1 MKQVA
6 RELGVQNVVEG
17 SGRRSSD
24 RVRIT
29 AQLVETAT
37 GNQVWAERYDREMR
51 DIFAVQDEVTRAI
64 AATIEGRMA
73 ATGAERSR
81 RKPTSDLAAYDFF
94 LQARESIERR
104 GNHPDAALLLL
115 RRAIELDPSFAQA
128 HAWMSRISTIKFHFD
143 LRPETLQEALTFA
156 QRALSLDEADAH
168 RHGAAG
174 YAYTIGNQHELAG
187 LHHDRAVALNPME
200 VRITSPRVLWLT
212 YTGRA
217 DEALRSLD
225 SDLSR
230 DPFPPAWFWLTRGA
244 AMFEARRYRE
254 AIQTLSHLTTFY
266 HWDYYYLAASY
277 AHLGLMERACTYGA
291 EIILA
296 RPNFSLRQVAMTEP
310 FKDPADLARISHTI
324 FA

>member
-1 MKQVA
+1 
-6 RELGVQNVVEG
+6 
-17 SGRRSSD
+17 
-24 RVRIT
+24 
-29 AQLVETAT
+29 
-37 GNQVWAERYDREMR
+37 
-51 DIFAVQDEVTRAI
+51 
-64 AATIEGRMA
+64 
-73 ATGAERSR
+73 
-81 RKPTSDLAAYDFF
+81 
-94 LQARESIERR
+94 
-104 GNHPDAALLLL
+104 
-115 RRAIELDPSFAQA
+115 
-128 HAWMSRISTIKFHFD
+128 MSRISTIKFHFD

-168 RHGAAG
+168 CHGAAG

-187 LHHDRAVALNPME
+187 LHHDRAVALNPMD
-200 VRITSPRVLWLT
+200 VRITSPRALWLT

-217 DEALRSLD
+217 DGALRSLD

-230 DPFPPAWFWLTRGA
+230 DPFPPAWFWFTRGA

-277 AHLGLMERACTYGA
+277 AHLGLMEGARTYGA

-310 FKDPADLARISHTI
+310 FKDPADLEHLLDGLRKAGLPE
-324 FA
+324 